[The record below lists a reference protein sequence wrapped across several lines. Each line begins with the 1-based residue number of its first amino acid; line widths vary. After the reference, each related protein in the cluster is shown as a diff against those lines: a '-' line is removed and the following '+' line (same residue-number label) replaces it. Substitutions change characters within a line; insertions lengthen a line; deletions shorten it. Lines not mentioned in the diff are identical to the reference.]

1 MNNKPEPIKT
11 DSDGRQYAPSWVHA
25 VLPET
30 IVDQR
35 EKGWPDFHP
44 EDFCHRCGRRN
55 PNWWTTDVHAWTHAM
70 SGRERRHL
78 EIVCPSCFGELH
90 GSQTLGIH
98 IVAKGTTP

>member
-30 IVDQR
+30 IEKQR
-35 EKGWPDFHP
+35 KKGWPDFHP

-55 PNWWTTDVHAWTHAM
+55 PVWWTDSRSWNRAAP
-70 SGRERRHL
+70 ERTSIL
-78 EIVCPSCFGELH
+78 CPSCFAELD
-90 GSQTLGIH
+90 GRMYRIEPQ
-98 IVAKGTTP
+98 P